1 MSKYETPRFLRLNS
15 KRCCMSLVLY
25 CVILTQTGCIFDRCS
40 NWYIGF
46 TPFCDSSSEVP
57 CAQNMALQQTPTP
70 AVPFT
75 YLDGVAVGKQYAKNF
90 GLVKGIRPIDPLPLQ
105 MAQAGLG
112 EAFEMGCRDGI
123 NLHYRDQIAA
133 QQKQMGVFND
143 PRHPSQNG
151 NQPGNV
157 QTNPFTSHS
166 PDSVI
171 NPHSD
176 YGTAPH
182 ANMFVRKSELEI
194 NALKIRR
201 DKPLSK
207 NIAGNS
213 FPNHWTISDVYKVIS
228 DQVVITD
235 SSQVAPAAEDLFANS
250 PTLNVL
256 EPQVEAAP
264 LQLGNKT
271 SSRTN
276 RLQTNT
282 VQQEAT
288 TTKSISPLPA
298 IVTRESE
305 TSPPLIDQANPQ
317 STPVQATPQ
326 AAQEPTPATP
336 PIIILRAEPN
346 SEDTKATHQA
356 PLQQS
361 TISIDLDDG
370 QAQEDLREKTHPSLE
385 PLGKPTFHATSL
397 KPITPVKNQ
406 KLIKLTARPTFSS
419 IDRPAAPPKA
429 QLQVPKF
436 VQPNVVSSV
445 LVEHL
450 DTVAPQPGRAPVT
463 SGKALLV
470 AKPSREQIPTLTAQY
485 HRLTE
490 RSKVEIRST
499 SDQQR
504 PPTPPNAA
512 KLLKSD
518 SALEVFPYLE
528 RMLEQHTPSAP
539 GTLNSTRERR

>member
-1 MSKYETPRFLRLNS
+1 
-15 KRCCMSLVLY
+15 MSLVLY

-40 NWYIGF
+40 YWYIGF
-46 TPFCDSSSEVP
+46 TPFCDSNSEVP

-90 GLVKGIRPIDPLPLQ
+90 GLVKGIRPIDPLPRQ

-123 NLHYRDQIAA
+123 NLHYRDQIAD

-143 PRHPSQNG
+143 PRHPAQNG
-151 NQPGNV
+151 NQPGNI
-157 QTNPFTSHS
+157 QTNPFAAHS
-166 PDSVI
+166 PDSI
-171 NPHSD
+171 IYPHSD

-182 ANMFVRKSELEI
+182 ANMFVRKSELQI

-201 DKPLSK
+201 NKTLSK
-207 NIAGNS
+207 NMTGNPLPS
-213 FPNHWTISDVYKVIS
+213 HWTISDVYKVRS

-256 EPQVEAAP
+256 EPQVESAP
-264 LQLGNKT
+264 LQLGNKI
-271 SSRTN
+271 SSRAN

-288 TTKSISPLPA
+288 TAKSIPPVPA
-298 IVTRESE
+298 TLTRESE
-305 TSPPLIDQANPQ
+305 TTSPVIDPANPQ
-317 STPVQATPQ
+317 PTPVQAAPQ
-326 AAQEPTPATP
+326 ATQEPTPVTP
-336 PIIILRAEPN
+336 PVIILRAAAN
-346 SEDTKATHQA
+346 AGDTKATHQTS
-356 PLQQS
+356 PQQS
-361 TISIDLDDG
+361 TISIDLDHK
-370 QAQEDLREKTHPSLE
+370 QAKEGLREKTNPAPE
-385 PLGKPTFHATSL
+385 AMGKTTLQATPL
-397 KPITPVKNQ
+397 KPITTEKNQ

-419 IDRPAAPPKA
+419 IDRPTAPPKA

-450 DTVAPQPGRAPVT
+450 DTVAPQPGQAPVT

-470 AKPSREQIPTLTAQY
+470 AKPSRQQIPTLTAQY

-504 PPTPPNAA
+504 TLTPPNAA
-512 KLLKSD
+512 KLLQSD
-518 SALEVFPYLE
+518 SAPEVSPYLK

-539 GTLNSTRERR
+539 GTLNSKKERR

>member
-1 MSKYETPRFLRLNS
+1 
-15 KRCCMSLVLY
+15 
-25 CVILTQTGCIFDRCS
+25 
-40 NWYIGF
+40 
-46 TPFCDSSSEVP
+46 
-57 CAQNMALQQTPTP
+57 
-70 AVPFT
+70 
-75 YLDGVAVGKQYAKNF
+75 
-90 GLVKGIRPIDPLPLQ
+90 

-143 PRHPSQNG
+143 PRNPSQNG

-157 QTNPFTSHS
+157 QTNPFAAHS

-171 NPHSD
+171 YPHSD

-194 NALKIRR
+194 NAPKIRHN
-201 DKPLSK
+201 KTLSK
-207 NIAGNS
+207 NIAGNP
-213 FPNHWTISDVYKVIS
+213 FPSHWTISDVYKVIS

-250 PTLNVL
+250 QTLNVL
-256 EPQVEAAP
+256 EPQVEAVP
-264 LQLGNKT
+264 LQKGNKT
-271 SSRTN
+271 SSRAN
-276 RLQTNT
+276 RLQAHT

-288 TTKSISPLPA
+288 TTKSISPMPA
-298 IVTRESE
+298 ILTRESE
-305 TSPPLIDQANPQ
+305 TSSPLIDQANPQ
-317 STPVQATPQ
+317 PTPVQATPQATPQ
-326 AAQEPTPATP
+326 AAQEPTSVTP
-336 PIIILRAEPN
+336 PFIILRAEPN
-346 SEDTKATHQA
+346 SEDTKATHQV

-361 TISIDLDDG
+361 AISVDLDDE
-370 QAQEDLREKTHPSLE
+370 QVQEDLREKTHSRPE
-385 PLGKPTFHATSL
+385 AMGKTTFPATSR

-429 QLQVPKF
+429 HLEEPKF

-450 DTVAPQPGRAPVT
+450 DTVAPQPGRSPVT

-518 SALEVFPYLE
+518 SALEAVPYLE

-539 GTLNSTRERR
+539 GILNYTRERR